1 MADSRQFSAPRGQI
15 RQAFESQLV
24 LDYLDLAESLAA
36 RFAGRGHEREDLIQV
51 AYLGLVKAA
60 RAFDEHRGTNFPGF
74 AAPTIT
80 GELKRY
86 LRDRCWVVRPPRRI
100 QTLRA
105 ELLRTEPALA
115 QTLGRSPTSAE
126 LARELGVS
134 ISAVVEAAAAVSS
147 MRPDSLD
154 AVDSRGD
161 GAPPPSEPAVA
172 DPGFERLEELMCLS
186 RAIGEL
192 SAQERTLLYR
202 RYFCGETQTELGRR
216 FGVSQMQ
223 ISRRLSR
230 VLVQL
235 QQRLSAGEP
244 QSRPRSRT
252 ASSTS

>member
-1 MADSRQFSAPRGQI
+1 MADSRHDSAPRGQI

-24 LDYLDLAESLAA
+24 LEYLNLAECLAA
-36 RFAGRGHEREDLIQV
+36 RFAGPSHEREDLIQV

-60 RAFDEHRGTNFPGF
+60 RAFDESRGTNFPGF

-100 QTLRA
+100 QDLRA
-105 ELLRTEPALA
+105 ELVRTEPALA
-115 QTLGRSPTSAE
+115 QSLGRSPTPSE
-126 LARELGVS
+126 LAGELGVS
-134 ISAVVEAAAAVSS
+134 ISSVVEAAAAVSS

-154 AVDSRGD
+154 AVDSRDD
-161 GAPPPSEPAVA
+161 GPPPTGEPAFH
-172 DPGFERLEELMCLS
+172 DPGFERLEELMCLT

-192 SAQERTLLYR
+192 SAQQRSLLYR
-202 RYFCGETQTELGRR
+202 RYFCGETQMELGER

-223 ISRRLSR
+223 ISRRLSG
-230 VLVQL
+230 VLMQL
-235 QQRLSAGEP
+235 QQHLAESES
-244 QSRPRSRT
+244 QSNPRPRT